1 MTLIKF
7 ATETAK
13 LMSRMEGF
21 TPGSRSWRNNNP
33 GNLDAGPR
41 ASGKD
46 PDGYA
51 IYVKVSD
58 GWADAED
65 LIVKIFTAHSGLTL
79 RTFIG
84 GERDATGNV
93 TPGGYPGYA
102 PSKDPRG
109 SNDVVA
115 YAQFLAKGLMVASI
129 DSPLAPYY
137 NSVT

>member
-21 TPGSRSWRNNNP
+21 TPGSRAWRNNNP
-33 GNLDAGPR
+33 GNLDAGAR

-46 PDGYA
+46 ADGYA
-51 IYVKVSD
+51 VYTKVSD

-65 LIVKIFTAHSGLTL
+65 LVMKILTGHPALTL

-84 GERDATGNV
+84 GERDAAGKVVAN
-93 TPGGYPGYA
+93 GYPGYA
-102 PSKDPRG
+102 PSADPRG
-109 SNDVVA
+109 SNDVVS
-115 YAQFLAKGLMVASI
+115 YAQFLAKGLQVASI
-129 DSPLAPYY
+129 DAPLAPYY